1 MTLPGGTLTLA
12 PDLTIHRMGYGA
24 MQLPGHGVWG
34 PPRDRDEAI
43 AVLRAAVEAGIDHID
58 TADFYGKS
66 VSNELIRAA
75 LHPYGD
81 ELHIVT
87 KVGAT
92 RSDDG
97 GWVHLRTSEAVV
109 AQVHDNLASLGLET
123 IDVVNLRMG
132 SAEGYGEESIADR
145 IGALVELQQQG
156 KVKHIG
162 LSMVTEA
169 QLAEALEITPI
180 VTVQQYYNLVV
191 RGDESMLRRTA
202 ELGIAYVPFF
212 PLGGFTPLQ
221 SGVLADVAARLG
233 ASSQQVALAWLLQRS
248 ANIALIPGTSSRAH
262 LAENIA
268 AASIELSA
276 DVVAEL
282 DAIAS
287 AGGAGEV
294 DAA

>member
-132 SAEGYGEESIADR
+132 SAEGYGDA
-145 IGALVELQQQG
+145 
-156 KVKHIG
+156 
-162 LSMVTEA
+162 
-169 QLAEALEITPI
+169 
-180 VTVQQYYNLVV
+180 
-191 RGDESMLRRTA
+191 RRRPV
-202 ELGIAYVPFF
+202 LGVPCHSCLISCLFCH
-212 PLGGFTPLQ
+212 L
-221 SGVLADVAARLG
+221 
-233 ASSQQVALAWLLQRS
+233 WH
-248 ANIALIPGTSSRAH
+248 IPGIYTCLQHKSGLTCDSRSCTGH
-262 LAENIA
+262 RHRRRGNR
-268 AASIELSA
+268 S
-276 DVVAEL
+276 
-282 DAIAS
+282 
-287 AGGAGEV
+287 
-294 DAA
+294 